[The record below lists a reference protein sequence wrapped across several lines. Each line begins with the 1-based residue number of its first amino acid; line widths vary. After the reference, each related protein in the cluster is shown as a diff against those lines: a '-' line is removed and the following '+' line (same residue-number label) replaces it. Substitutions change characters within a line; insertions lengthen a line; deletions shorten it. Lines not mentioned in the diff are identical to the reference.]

1 MPGTL
6 GKPDGFT
13 LMELVVVI
21 VLISVMFAV
30 VIPRLDLGGR
40 VGGLEKAVR
49 LVTAQLEARKREAVS
64 QQKAR
69 FLVLDLDAQKIGQEA
84 QDPLEGDAGEKKAS
98 LKPFPEGVT
107 ITQVETPGKGT
118 VRQGQVL
125 IRVSKEGYV
134 EQAAVQVSDKS
145 RKLTLFFEPF
155 LGGIRQVEGFAEL
168 DSQNT

>member
-6 GKPDGFT
+6 GRPDGFT

-40 VGGLEKAVR
+40 VGGLEKTVR
-49 LVTAQLEARKREAVS
+49 LVTAQLEARKREAVA

-84 QDPLEGDAGEKKAS
+84 QEGEAGTGEKKAD
-98 LKPFPEGVT
+98 LTPFPEGVT